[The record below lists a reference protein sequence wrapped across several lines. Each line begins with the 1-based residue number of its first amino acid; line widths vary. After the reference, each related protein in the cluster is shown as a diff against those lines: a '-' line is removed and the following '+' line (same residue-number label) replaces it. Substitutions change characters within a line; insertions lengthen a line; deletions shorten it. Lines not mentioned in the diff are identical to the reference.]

1 MFFLL
6 LFRLQ
11 FVGET
16 SSSSNGSSSTE
27 PRSCV
32 VVFVNMQCVAHRLS
46 VVCAQPRAHAT
57 VAQFCFF
64 FFASFCCSLN
74 ERAQSEHLINSRF
87 CFEDYFAG
95 DTGPKSKSKWQRH
108 SKLFTYF
115 TITLN
120 IPSKIYRIFAV
131 QLLANGHM
139 LVIPLVFLVF
149 FLNCYWFMIVFKMH
163 LCCCCE

>member
-1 MFFLL
+1 MQQLHN
-6 LFRLQ
+6 
-11 FVGET
+11 FV
-16 SSSSNGSSSTE
+16 
-27 PRSCV
+27 
-32 VVFVNMQCVAHRLS
+32 
-46 VVCAQPRAHAT
+46 
-57 VAQFCFF
+57 F

-149 FLNCYWFMIVFKMH
+149 FWTVIGSWSYSKCVYFPVVNDLLIALHLLKKKIIKDILPYFMQNLIMVDNYFICVCFECMIDLLKISITRK
-163 LCCCCE
+163 L

>member
-1 MFFLL
+1 MQQLHN
-6 LFRLQ
+6 
-11 FVGET
+11 FV
-16 SSSSNGSSSTE
+16 
-27 PRSCV
+27 
-32 VVFVNMQCVAHRLS
+32 
-46 VVCAQPRAHAT
+46 
-57 VAQFCFF
+57 F

-74 ERAQSEHLINSRF
+74 ERAQLEHLINSRF

-131 QLLANGHM
+131 QLQRTVTCWLYHWCFWYFFWTVIGSWSYLKCVYLA
-139 LVIPLVFLVF
+139 LVNDLLIPLHLLKKIIIKHILWYFMQNLIIVDSF
-149 FLNCYWFMIVFKMH
+149 FICACFECMIDLLKISIIRKM
-163 LCCCCE
+163 